1 MGPAGALPLRLA
13 WYAGVNGPLR
23 KAALRLL
30 GGAGGAPVE
39 GEPGPR
45 EGGRNVAEIVAT
57 VRGLYEALV
66 AANETQEAA
75 KRNAKAS
82 TDTFVA
88 LKRQAYVTASGYLD
102 MAIAAVGKD
111 TEAAKNLRRYRSR
124 IARPGAGGAE
134 TMPVPTPSPQ

>member
-1 MGPAGALPLRLA
+1 
-13 WYAGVNGPLR
+13 
-23 KAALRLL
+23 
-30 GGAGGAPVE
+30 
-39 GEPGPR
+39 
-45 EGGRNVAEIVAT
+45 
-57 VRGLYEALV
+57 
-66 AANETQEAA
+66 
-75 KRNAKAS
+75 
-82 TDTFVA
+82 VA